1 KMKKAIL
8 LFLFLF
14 STNIFSQFDVIQI
27 DPNAMIIDNLS
38 ILRTEKT
45 MNKLTSDLNILFEKR
60 NNPAEMNAFISS
72 SGLEVENENVMVE
85 ILFDKEIG
93 LKNVDMKVFDD
104 LGVVI
109 IDKSTHSIYGYIP
122 IKNLI
127 NVAESYT
134 EIKIITRPIRPVET
148 AITSEG
154 VGLMNADFWQSIGYN
169 GSGVKVAVIDG
180 GFQKLTLAQGNGDIP
195 PTYVSQ
201 DFTGSGLEATTEHGT
216 AVAEAVYDVAPGA
229 SLYLYKIA
237 SYTNLVN
244 AVDACISNGVH
255 IVNHSM
261 GWNIAGGYYDG
272 TGYVCDEATRALN
285 NGILW
290 VNAAGNEADY
300 HYRGT
305 FLDYGDGSHDF
316 SGNGTGNLNAFG
328 PSPGYVYSIPT
339 GVNIR
344 LYMNWNNY
352 PTTNQDYDLYLFKH
366 TTGWNVV
373 AASTNT
379 QDGTTPPEEYISYT
393 TSGTSTYYAYY
404 VYQYSATQNVDFTIF
419 NGRIS
424 ETWYY
429 QKSSSLVDPGTVTDV
444 VTVGAI
450 DRLNYASGPQE
461 DFSCQGPT
469 TDGRTKPDVTSPDN
483 CNSYAYG
490 YWYGTSLSSPH
501 VAGVFAILKQRF
513 PGYTNAQ
520 LRNHLYTK
528 CTVDLGT
535 AGKDNIYGYGKVEMP
550 GVFTALKVFL
560 QGAYR

>member
-1 KMKKAIL
+1 MKKVLLLLIL
-8 LFLFLF
+8 LFNFDLFP
-14 STNIFSQFDVIQI
+14 QFEVVQI
-27 DPNAMIIDNLS
+27 DPNAPIIYTPDL
-38 ILRTEKT
+38 LRPEKT
-45 MNKLTSDLNILFEKR
+45 YAKLTNDLSILFEKR
-60 NNPAEMNAFISS
+60 NQPNEMNEFITT
-72 SGLEVENENVMVE
+72 SGLEVKDRNVLVE

-93 LKNVDMKVFDD
+93 LKNVDKKVLDD

-109 IDKSTHSIYGYIP
+109 IDKSQHSIYGTIP
-122 IKNLI
+122 IDNLVK
-127 NVAESYT
+127 VAESYP
-134 EIKIITRPIRPVET
+134 EIQTITRPIRPFET

-154 VGLMNADFWQSIGYN
+154 VGLMNADFWHAIGYN

-180 GFQKLTLAQGNGDIP
+180 GFMKLTQAQSNGDIP
-195 PTYVSQ
+195 PTYISY
-201 DFTGSGLEATTEHGT
+201 DFSGTGLEATTEHGT
-216 AVAEAVYDVAPGA
+216 AVAEAIYDVAPGA
-229 SLYLYKIA
+229 TLYLYKIA

-261 GWNIAGGYYDG
+261 GWFIAGGYYDG
-272 TGYVCDEATRALN
+272 TGYVCYEAIRAIN

-305 FLDYGDGSHDF
+305 YSDVSGWHNF
-316 SGNGTGNLNAFG
+316 SGTGGNINAFG
-328 PSPGYVYSIPT
+328 PSPGYVYVIPS

-352 PTTNQDYDLYLFKH
+352 PTTNQDYDLYLVKYQGGSW
-366 TTGWNVV
+366 TV
-373 AASTNT
+373 AASSTYRQN
-379 QDGTTPPEEYISYT
+379 GSVAPEEWISYT
-393 TSGTSTYYAYY
+393 TSGATTYYGYA
-404 VYQYSATQNVDFTIF
+404 VKKYSATQNVDFTIF

-429 QKSSSLVDPGTVTDV
+429 QKSSSLTDPATVTDI

-450 DRLNYASGPQE
+450 DRVNYTSGPIE
-461 DFSCQGPT
+461 GFSSQGPT
-469 TDGRTKPDVTSPDN
+469 TDGRIKPDVTSPDN

-501 VAGVFAILKQRF
+501 VAGVLALLKQRF
-513 PGYTNAQ
+513 PGYSNEQ
-520 LRNHLYTK
+520 LKNHLYTK
-528 CTVDLGT
+528 CAVDLGD
-535 AGKDNIYGYGKVEMP
+535 AGKDNLYGYGKVVLP
-550 GVFTALKVFL
+550 GVFAAIKVFL